1 MKVELLRTH
10 FAELPEPA
18 LPPELWPRI
27 ERARVRQRT
36 RRRQLLATSVMAAA
50 MAVIS
55 LPLLHDRIAT
65 APDIMAGAPR
75 APLREHPL
83 RTLDRE
89 LQHAY
94 ERGASDQELKRLW
107 QQREALARQGADAD
121 IPRPVEI

>member
-1 MKVELLRTH
+1 MNVESLRAH
-10 FAELPEPA
+10 FAALPEPV
-18 LPPELWPRI
+18 LPPALLPRI
-27 ERARVRQRT
+27 ELARVRQRT
-36 RRRQLLATSVMAAA
+36 RRRQLLATSVMMAA

-55 LPLLHDRIAT
+55 LPLLHDRIAP

-94 ERGASDQELKRLW
+94 ERGASDQELERLW
-107 QQREALARQGADAD
+107 QQREALARHGADTD
-121 IPRPVEI
+121 IPQPVEI